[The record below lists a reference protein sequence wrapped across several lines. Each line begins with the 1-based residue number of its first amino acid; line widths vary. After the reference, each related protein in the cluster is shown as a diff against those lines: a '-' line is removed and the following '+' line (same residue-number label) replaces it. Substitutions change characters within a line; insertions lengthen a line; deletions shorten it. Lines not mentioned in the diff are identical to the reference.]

1 MQTDRPVAHPLRRAC
16 RDRVVVLVA
25 AWLWATLPAQ
35 AQPAYRV
42 KDIRPAP
49 AQQSSPMFL
58 TSIGATLYFTADD
71 GVHGRELWRSDGTE
85 AGTVMVKE
93 IAAGAPSSD
102 PLYLA
107 NANGTLYLV
116 ADDGMNGS
124 SLWKSD
130 GTAAGTARLSSAIL
144 GVIPVDYGQG
154 LAAAL
159 YFGGSTYFFGQD
171 AGGRALFKTDGT
183 EAGTVRIT
191 AVGSLESVKSAAE
204 VDGLLFFN
212 DGDQLWKTDGTA
224 AGTTLVLDLRPVL
237 GSPSLFELTDVAGT
251 LFFRGSDG
259 ASGEELWRSDGTS
272 AGTVMVK
279 DINPGGGGA
288 ALNDLKNVNGTLFF
302 RADDGVHGREPWES
316 DGTDAGTVMIRD
328 INPGAAH
335 SLGSPS
341 FQAVNGAVYFVVA
354 SGGAS
359 GSGFWKTDGT
369 PAGTVLVK
377 QVVIQSSLFTAQDKI
392 YFAGDDSGIN
402 GYELWRSDG
411 TAAGTAMLQ
420 NIAPG
425 AASSLPSPF
434 VPAGSLL
441 FFAASDDATATNRE
455 LWALATAS
463 PPPLDFFTLSP
474 CRLIDTRNPAG
485 PLGGPALVAGADR
498 SFTLAGNCELPL
510 TAKAVSVNVAVTGP
524 TAAGNL
530 RLFPAG
536 TPLPT
541 VSALN
546 YAAGQT
552 RGNNAIIGLS
562 PSGEVTIRCA
572 QASGT
577 VHVIVDV
584 NGYFKNST
592 DACAL
597 LNPPDGP
604 PASCSI
610 TGTEPA
616 SITFVNA
623 CATESVEVWWVDYAC
638 GEQFF
643 RTLAPDESYTQ
654 QSFVTHPW
662 RIRELGSHRLLK
674 EVPAPVVPGNTI
686 VTVP

>member
-1 MQTDRPVAHPLRRAC
+1 
-16 RDRVVVLVA
+16 
-25 AWLWATLPAQ
+25 
-35 AQPAYRV
+35 
-42 KDIRPAP
+42 
-49 AQQSSPMFL
+49 MFL

-463 PPPLDFFTLSP
+463 PPPARLLHPVALPAHRHPQPRRSARGPRAGRGRGPVVHARRQLRTAPHGEGGVRQRRGDGPHGGREPPSLPRGNAAAHGIRAQLRRGTDAREQRHHRPEPFRRGDDPMRPGLGDGPRDRGRERVLQELDR
-474 CRLIDTRNPAG
+474 RLRAPEPA
-485 PLGGPALVAGADR
+485 R
-498 SFTLAGNCELPL
+498 R
-510 TAKAVSVNVAVTGP
+510 
-524 TAAGNL
+524 AAGILFDHRHRAGLDHVRERVCHGVGRGLVGRL
-530 RLFPAG
+530 RLRRTVLPDARTG
-536 TPLPT
+536 RVLHAAVVRDAPLADPR
-541 VSALN
+541 A
-546 YAAGQT
+546 
-552 RGNNAIIGLS
+552 GLS
-562 PSGEVTIRCA
+562 PPAQGGAGARRSRQHDRDRAVT
-572 QASGT
+572 
-577 VHVIVDV
+577 
-584 NGYFKNST
+584 
-592 DACAL
+592 
-597 LNPPDGP
+597 LNRPSDL
-604 PASCSI
+604 
-610 TGTEPA
+610 
-616 SITFVNA
+616 
-623 CATESVEVWWVDYAC
+623 
-638 GEQFF
+638 
-643 RTLAPDESYTQ
+643 R
-654 QSFVTHPW
+654 
-662 RIRELGSHRLLK
+662 
-674 EVPAPVVPGNTI
+674 
-686 VTVP
+686 